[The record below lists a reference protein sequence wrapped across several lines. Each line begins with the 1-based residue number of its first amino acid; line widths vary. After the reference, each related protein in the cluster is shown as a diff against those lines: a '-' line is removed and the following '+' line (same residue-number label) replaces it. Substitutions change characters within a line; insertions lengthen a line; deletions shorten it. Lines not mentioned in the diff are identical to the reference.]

1 MAKEE
6 EREQEKEKEEEQ
18 EEEEREEEQ
27 EEENH
32 EGNVYMTERK
42 LPSRIR
48 WGTCGHLSRSLVIRD
63 QSSSSPQHFHLVIR
77 NILINKYTNKR
88 TSNFKQTTPA
98 PPFFFTNTILDFPC
112 TFFPHFPIF
121 RFLLPL
127 FCFFT
132 FPFFCTFSRLFLLL
146 SVLFYSLLFPRL
158 SLSTQHTIPL
168 CLPAFDDS
176 CSASC
181 SVTEIFTPKHPK

>member
-77 NILINKYTNKR
+77 NILINTN
-88 TSNFKQTTPA
+88 
-98 PPFFFTNTILDFPC
+98 
-112 TFFPHFPIF
+112 
-121 RFLLPL
+121 
-127 FCFFT
+127 
-132 FPFFCTFSRLFLLL
+132 
-146 SVLFYSLLFPRL
+146 
-158 SLSTQHTIPL
+158 
-168 CLPAFDDS
+168 
-176 CSASC
+176 
-181 SVTEIFTPKHPK
+181 E